1 MSFPPC
7 MFHPVEWVS
16 HTQMAPGV
24 SSLSTTDGTESCLS
38 RSQSWICFDPHG
50 LQCSTVRE
58 KENTWKNPA
67 DTQIPMYKLPDT
79 HGHTKTGI

>member
-7 MFHPVEWVS
+7 MFHPAEWVS

-38 RSQSWICFDPHG
+38 RSQSWIRFDPEG
-50 LQCSTVRE
+50 LRLGTAGE
-58 KENTWKNPA
+58 KKTLGK
-67 DTQIPMYKLPDT
+67 TQRT
-79 HGHTKTGI
+79 HRYIM